1 MQSFWSDE
9 RNWERD
15 IWGVPF
21 TGDEANGLFGVKH
34 GDSVFSRKT
43 ECIDWFV
50 GDKLA
55 LLVWFSPL
63 LSSAVL
69 LARTVIAGG
78 FLTLVIF
85 IIKGKPRNSP
95 QDLIMAQL
103 LEFIWI
109 HGMGSFLS
117 LKTMSHWVWQLM
129 DLMGNHFI
137 LWCLQLQQ
145 EQKWGCNVVHRHP
158 FLCSIFV
165 VQRLANIYQILK
177 LLRLYPYHLGWNDI
191 FVMNLIG
198 SSRSTFPH
206 KWRKP
211 VTLICDICVLE
222 TF

>member
-1 MQSFWSDE
+1 MTWILL
-9 RNWERD
+9 N
-15 IWGVPF
+15 
-21 TGDEANGLFGVKH
+21 T
-34 GDSVFSRKT
+34 
-43 ECIDWFV
+43 
-50 GDKLA
+50 KLH
-55 LLVWFSPL
+55 
-63 LSSAVL
+63 SAVL
-69 LARTVIAGG
+69 LARTAIAGG

-137 LWCLQLQQ
+137 LWCLQLRQ
-145 EQKWGCNVVHRHP
+145 EQKWGCNVVHHHP

-211 VTLICDICVLE
+211 VTLICDVCVLKHFNLYQGWNFIIKWKWCLYFKLKSRWE
-222 TF
+222 KWSRTAEPLKGVMY